1 MRTWHT
7 LSPSPLPIRLGQTEV
22 FHLALF
28 VTVTPVFR
36 PPAVPSAI
44 GLPGD
49 ESRSAARAAASD
61 ARRAALAASA
71 NPVLKYLGRVVLP
84 SEPGSGRDGL
94 PAGAGGACLSLSASA
109 GTASSS
115 LCYVRPTP

>member
-1 MRTWHT
+1 MAWASVVITIGFDEVETCTHT
-7 LSPSPLPIRLGQTEV
+7 ESPSPHGSPPLQTEV

-49 ESRSAARAAASD
+49 ESRSA
-61 ARRAALAASA
+61 

-84 SEPGSGRDGL
+84 SEPGSGRGGL
-94 PAGAGGACLSLSASA
+94 PAGEGGAPRRGVMTS
-109 GTASSS
+109 
-115 LCYVRPTP
+115 

>member
-1 MRTWHT
+1 M
-7 LSPSPLPIRLGQTEV
+7 
-22 FHLALF
+22 ALF

-36 PPAVPSAI
+36 PPAVASAI

-71 NPVLKYLGRVVLP
+71 KPVLKYLGRVVLP
-84 SEPGSGRDGL
+84 SEPGSGRGGL
-94 PAGAGGACLSLSASA
+94 PAGEGGAPRRAAPVSYTHLTL
-109 GTASSS
+109 
-115 LCYVRPTP
+115 PTICSV